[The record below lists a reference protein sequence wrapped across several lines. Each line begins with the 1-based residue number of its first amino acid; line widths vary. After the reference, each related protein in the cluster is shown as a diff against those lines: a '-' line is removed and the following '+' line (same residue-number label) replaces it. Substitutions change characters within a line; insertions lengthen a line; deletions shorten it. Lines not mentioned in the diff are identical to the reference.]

1 MPSPLYDLTVLA
13 PDHTLF
19 QGRVRSL
26 IAPGAEGYFGILA
39 RHAPLVAQLGTGVLS
54 VTGEN
59 GDASH
64 FAVHSGFLEVEP
76 DGVTI
81 LADSAETGAEIDIE
95 RARAAEGRARQRIRS
110 HQSDVDFARAEAA
123 LRRALARIRTIEKR
137 RAAP

>member
-1 MPSPLYDLTVLA
+1 VPSPVYDLTVLA
-13 PDHTLF
+13 PDHSLF

-39 RHAPLVAQLGTGVLS
+39 RHAPLVAQLGTGILS

-59 GDASH
+59 GEASL

-81 LADSAETGAEIDIE
+81 LADTAEAAAEIDIE
-95 RARAAEGRARQRIRS
+95 RARAAEERARQRIRS
-110 HQSDVDFARAEAA
+110 QQTDIDLARAEAA
-123 LRRALARIRTIEKR
+123 LRRALARIRTIEKT
-137 RAAP
+137 RAL

>member
-1 MPSPLYDLTVLA
+1 MPSPVYDLTVLA
-13 PDHTLF
+13 PDHSLF

-59 GDASH
+59 GEASL

-81 LADSAETGAEIDIE
+81 LADTAEAATEIDIE
-95 RARAAEGRARQRIRS
+95 RARAAEERARQRIRL
-110 HQSDVDFARAEAA
+110 HQSDVDLARAEYA
-123 LRRALARIRTIEKR
+123 LRRALARIRTIEKT
-137 RAAP
+137 RAL